1 MLESEKLGE
10 IFVIIEITRWTL
22 STHAVSPEKKKHER
36 REKIKLKGEN
46 NEETEEVRK
55 NERKKKERR
64 KREKFGY
71 HLV

>member
-1 MLESEKLGE
+1 MDSLHSCS
-10 IFVIIEITRWTL
+10 L
-22 STHAVSPEKKKHER
+22 SGKKKHER